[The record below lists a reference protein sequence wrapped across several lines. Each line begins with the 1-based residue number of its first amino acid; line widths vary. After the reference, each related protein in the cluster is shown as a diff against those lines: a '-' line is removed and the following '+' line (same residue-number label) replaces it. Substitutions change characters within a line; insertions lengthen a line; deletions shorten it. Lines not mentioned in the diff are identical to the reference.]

1 MQPNAICL
9 ASKQM
14 MPANISKHSKVSKCK
29 PASNTQVILGAK
41 PRKLS
46 PNVIMKSN
54 GLKGKKVEKP
64 KTLYYLIKILT

>member
-1 MQPNAICL
+1 MQTNAICL

-29 PASNTQVILGAK
+29 PANNTQVILGAK
-41 PRKLS
+41 KRKLS

-54 GLKGKKVEKP
+54 GLKGRKS
-64 KTLYYLIKILT
+64 IKAKDPLLFD

>member
-9 ASKQM
+9 ASNQM

-29 PASNTQVILGAK
+29 PESNSQVILGAK
-41 PRKLS
+41 TRKLS

-54 GLKGKKVEKP
+54 GLKGGKYKSQRP
-64 KTLYYLIKILT
+64 FII